1 MKNASHF
8 EKYSYIC
15 NVNLKIRI
23 MKRRSIFAIAVVSL
37 ALLFSP
43 TVFSQSDNTDQVTVQ
58 SDNSGPVGD
67 GWLEGS
73 KTGDVFGVWVPD

>member
-1 MKNASHF
+1 MENTSHF
-8 EKYSYIC
+8 EKHSYIC

-23 MKRRSIFAIAVVSL
+23 MKRRSIFAVMAVSL

-43 TVFSQSDNTDQVTVQ
+43 TVFSQSDNTDQVTIQ
-58 SDNSGPVGD
+58 NDNSGPVGD
-67 GWLEGS
+67 GWLQGT